1 MHELQG
7 MVTDLVSYTYG
18 GHVEVTTLPILVAEI
33 EVGIGVGVEVGLGR
47 YVGHGGWTVIVGCAV
62 VV

>member
-33 EVGIGVGVEVGLGR
+33 EVGVGVGVRGR
-47 YVGHGGWTVIVGCAV
+47 VGHGG
-62 VV
+62 